1 LLPSISPLGSEW
13 EVDARRKPQMAGAAE
28 HHARRIVQI
37 MKETGTAAG
46 EIMTFGAIEAVWLE
60 RDNADHKELLAGLK
74 YAGDQG
80 WVEDVGS
87 AIRLTAEG
95 AKSVIG

>member
-1 LLPSISPLGSEW
+1 MFVQYTLLDVGGMGKW
-13 EVDARRKPQMAGAAE
+13 TKGTQKMAGNE

-37 MKETGTAAG
+37 MREAGTAAG
-46 EIMTFGAIEAVWLE
+46 EIMMFGAIEAVWLKT
-60 RDNADHKELLAGLK
+60 DNADHEGLLAGLK

-80 WVEDVGS
+80 WVEDAGS

-95 AKSVIG
+95 AKV

>member
-13 EVDARRKPQMAGAAE
+13 EVDARRKPPAE

-37 MKETGTAAG
+37 MKEAGAAAG
-46 EIMTFGAIEAVWLE
+46 EIMMFGAMEAVWLKP
-60 RDNADHKELLAGLK
+60 DNADHEGLLAGLQ

-80 WVEDVGS
+80 WVEDAGA
-87 AIRLTAEG
+87 AIRLTAKG
-95 AKSVIG
+95 AKV

>member
-1 LLPSISPLGSEW
+1 VAGKY
-13 EVDARRKPQMAGAAE
+13 DGRRNPKLAGAAE

-37 MKETGTAAG
+37 MKEAGTAAG
-46 EIMTFGAIEAVWLE
+46 EIMMFGAIEAVWLKL
-60 RDNADHKELLAGLK
+60 DNADHNELLAGLK

-95 AKSVIG
+95 AKSVIE